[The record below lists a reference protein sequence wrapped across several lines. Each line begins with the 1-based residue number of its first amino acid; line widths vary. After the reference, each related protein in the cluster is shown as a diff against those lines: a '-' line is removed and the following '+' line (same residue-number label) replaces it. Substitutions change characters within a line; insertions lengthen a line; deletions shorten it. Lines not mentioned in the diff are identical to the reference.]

1 MPGLIKKVSEGD
13 RPSAERQNAIGQALE
28 QHDTPTNGIVD
39 DLGITTRPPI
49 AGRVGLQL
57 RWGKLD
63 GALSAGSTATV
74 SLWQTTGGG
83 WGGWDEDSTEN
94 WTCYAPPVLSSG
106 SIASGKWV
114 LVGIVNGRKVVLLH
128 EC

>member
-1 MPGLIKKVSEGD
+1 MDRIPRVSEGD
-13 RPSAERQNAIGQALE
+13 RPSAGRQNLIADALV
-28 QHDTPTNGIVD
+28 QRDTPANAVVD
-39 DLGITTRPPI
+39 ALGVATRPSM
-49 AGRVGLQL
+49 AVTVATQL

-63 GALSAGSTATV
+63 AQLNSGSTTAV

-83 WGGWDEDSTEN
+83 WEGWDEDSTEN
-94 WTCYAPPVLSSG
+94 WTCYAPPLLSSG
-106 SIASGKWV
+106 NVASGKWV